1 MSKIKILKGLASLFK
16 KKGAKPKT
24 FEIGPPRDPEVNYET
39 IAALKKSRKRYNLEK
54 QNLNPLQKELDAMLE
69 KSSKKATKQ
78 TNDLKIALSELDE
91 ISKQIDEFNRIADDS
106 GVDEALI
113 QLEKILNPKRTLNAD
128 GGRIEMMSGGIL
140 KGLAGLLRPKAAAA
154 AREVSQMRPKLQ
166 MGQKPAQIGD
176 MEQIKNIIRDPRTD
190 LERILKERVDGT
202 QATPIDTVTI
212 RELEQMFLDSPR
224 YTDKEKLVLF
234 KFMDKE
240 KIRANHF
247 HNTGEELPDD
257 MLEMLYRSG
266 EGDFNQGGRVGMFR
280 GGMGRRAKDRQKE
293 GITGSIGGLGGMGT
307 PAPGTGA
314 KGPAGG
320 QTMNPN
326 KAGVNL
332 NERPDNIDIGQIDKL
347 SSNFNIKDL
356 VKDYSSLN
364 NNFSPNIYT
373 GAINPIYSGYVNEEE
388 PSIIDT
394 LNRYNIFRGNIGN
407 FEYDIDPLK
416 QELDASYSFNQ
427 GGRVGMF
434 MGGIPAAL
442 KGAAM
447 LAKRG
452 MKPFG
457 QKQTYRQNVK
467 TTGMDELQKGMKQE
481 FDKELYLID
490 KGRRGGN
497 PEAELFDLY
506 EDIASGKRY
515 SMLPEATR
523 SKMITKIED
532 SMKAM
537 DVDGGDYQNFRTYLN
552 EEYGFPNETAF
563 DAIRKGVDKGQIKT
577 MKAEDL
583 LDKLDKASGKNVI
596 PFKKPKKAE
605 GGRVNY
611 ATGSIVDQLFPD
623 TTPKMQTTQ
632 KEALTSAQEVFE
644 SLYPSADNAMFY
656 TSALMGTKPKSS
668 RYKRTLKNLLN
679 AITVADGGLIPPQKG
694 PMSDGMGSLFR
705 RK

>member
-54 QNLNPLQKELDAMLE
+54 QNLNPLQKEVDAMLE

-91 ISKQIDEFNRIADDS
+91 ISKQIDEFNRIANDS
-106 GVDEALI
+106 GLDEALI

-190 LERILKERVDGT
+190 LERILKERIDGT
-202 QATPIDTVTI
+202 KATPIDTVTI

-293 GITGSIGGLGGMGT
+293 GITGSIGGLGGMST

-373 GAINPIYSGYVNEEE
+373 GAVNPIYSGYVNEEE

-467 TTGMDELQKGMKQE
+467 TTGMDELQK
-481 FDKELYLID
+481 
-490 KGRRGGN
+490 
-497 PEAELFDLY
+497 
-506 EDIASGKRY
+506 
-515 SMLPEATR
+515 
-523 SKMITKIED
+523 
-532 SMKAM
+532 
-537 DVDGGDYQNFRTYLN
+537 V
-552 EEYGFPNETAF
+552 
-563 DAIRKGVDKGQIKT
+563 
-577 MKAEDL
+577 
-583 LDKLDKASGKNVI
+583 
-596 PFKKPKKAE
+596 
-605 GGRVNY
+605 
-611 ATGSIVDQLFPD
+611 
-623 TTPKMQTTQ
+623 
-632 KEALTSAQEVFE
+632 
-644 SLYPSADNAMFY
+644 
-656 TSALMGTKPKSS
+656 
-668 RYKRTLKNLLN
+668 
-679 AITVADGGLIPPQKG
+679 
-694 PMSDGMGSLFR
+694 
-705 RK
+705 